1 MLKAITPCAPI
12 RVLELLARQ
21 SHGTAPAPAAGCLPE
36 PKVRARGAQFRHP
49 GAGAHGVGDAADGHR
64 DMLDC
69 PAYSVIWTDIEHTSA
84 IKTKNNKPRETD
96 LFSVWWKDNG
106 WLICPDTKPRVR
118 GGRKPN
124 DIHSH
129 SRDVTQPVLCSQDT
143 GQRPPECSFFS
154 KAFVKK
160 KKKKQF
166 SSTKWK
172 ATMQCSSIFKGTACL
187 GCDRRVSRT
196 TREAARAH
204 GRSREQFWGQA
215 LYSPRGRVTNTVSS
229 CCLRGS
235 EHLRCGPCTA
245 RRGPAPS

>member
-1 MLKAITPCAPI
+1 MTLQSVFAKMLKAITPCAPI

-36 PKVRARGAQFRHP
+36 PKVRAHGAQFRHP

-160 KKKKQF
+160 KKKSNFPPQNGRQ
-166 SSTKWK
+166 
-172 ATMQCSSIFKGTACL
+172 QCSAAPYSRAPLAWAVIA
-187 GCDRRVSRT
+187 GCP
-196 TREAARAH
+196 
-204 GRSREQFWGQA
+204 GR
-215 LYSPRGRVTNTVSS
+215 P
-229 CCLRGS
+229 
-235 EHLRCGPCTA
+235 A
-245 RRGPAPS
+245 RRHVLTEEAGSSFGDKHSTALEDV